1 MATAFNVIK
10 SFTKR
15 GNVLVGA
22 GCYAAALESKAD
34 IDKIIKVG
42 NNLDDPWLA
51 YYEEVIKHNQNNP
64 CVPKVYSLNIQRSD
78 GYYICVMERLITQ
91 SYDSAVRSAKSY
103 IRDYVMSNLTRDEW
117 LDKIIDYPKLI
128 PHPGYMLKI
137 MDEIRDRSDLDDE
150 CCYDG
155 DDLWNLRRID
165 LHTDNILQRANG
177 QLVIT
182 DPWCHAE
189 DLMCDIV
196 DVGLWAEN
204 NIKTW
209 DSINMS

>member
-22 GCYAAALESKAD
+22 GCYAAAVESKAD
-34 IDKIIKVG
+34 VDKIIKIG
-42 NNLDDPWLA
+42 NNLDDPWLD
-51 YYEEVIKHNQNNP
+51 YYEEIIKHNQDNP
-64 CVPKVYSLNIQRSD
+64 CVPKIYSLNIQRSD
-78 GYYICVMERLITQ
+78 SYYICVMERLITS

-103 IRDYVMSNLTRDEW
+103 IRDYVVGNLTRDEW
-117 LDKIIDYPKLI
+117 LDKIVDYPKLV

-137 MDEIRDRSDLDDE
+137 MDDIRERSDLDDE
-150 CCYDG
+150 CCYDET
-155 DDLWNLRRID
+155 DWDEQWNLRRVD
-165 LHTDNILQRANG
+165 LHTDNILQRESG

-189 DLMCDIV
+189 DLMSEIV
-196 DVGLWAEN
+196 DVAVWAEN
-204 NIKTW
+204 NSLTFC
-209 DSINMS
+209 